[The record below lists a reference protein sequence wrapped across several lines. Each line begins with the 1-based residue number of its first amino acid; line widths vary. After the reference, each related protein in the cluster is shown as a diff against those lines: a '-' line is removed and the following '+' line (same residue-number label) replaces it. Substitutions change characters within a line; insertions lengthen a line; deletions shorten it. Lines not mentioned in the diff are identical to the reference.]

1 VLWRREF
8 PQHPIFKHPLFHTA
22 EYKAFELSVCGAL
35 ALAVT
40 EDPYSIAIQK
50 AVPALNDR
58 LRTMTG
64 VIQNGQVTHA
74 QALRSLEGIIASRV
88 SQLTSAIDDFVGG
101 SFTCQFVPRSQG
113 QGQAYAG
120 PRTLPFTGAAA
131 GPLAPAPLPLTALAS
146 APSVPEYSMSRT
158 IQTIPELWQEW
169 TTGLHGQP
177 SIEKLDELYGSRWR
191 TGPGKASERQFY
203 SRRKTLITEI
213 RRLAAAT
220 QGASQGGDPYGL
232 VVARLEEQRKQAG
245 ASLSKVIDI
254 LKRA

>member
-8 PQHPIFKHPLFHTA
+8 PQHPIFKYPLFHTA
-22 EYKAFELSVCGAL
+22 EYKAFELSVYGAL

-101 SFTCQFVPRSQG
+101 SFTC
-113 QGQAYAG
+113 
-120 PRTLPFTGAAA
+120 
-131 GPLAPAPLPLTALAS
+131 
-146 APSVPEYSMSRT
+146 
-158 IQTIPELWQEW
+158 
-169 TTGLHGQP
+169 
-177 SIEKLDELYGSRWR
+177 
-191 TGPGKASERQFY
+191 
-203 SRRKTLITEI
+203 
-213 RRLAAAT
+213 
-220 QGASQGGDPYGL
+220 
-232 VVARLEEQRKQAG
+232 
-245 ASLSKVIDI
+245 
-254 LKRA
+254 

>member
-1 VLWRREF
+1 
-8 PQHPIFKHPLFHTA
+8 

-64 VIQNGQVTHA
+64 VIQNGQ
-74 QALRSLEGIIASRV
+74 
-88 SQLTSAIDDFVGG
+88 LTSAIDDFVGG
-101 SFTCQFVPRSQG
+101 SFTCQF
-113 QGQAYAG
+113 AYAG

-158 IQTIPELWQEW
+158 IQTIPELW
-169 TTGLHGQP
+169 
-177 SIEKLDELYGSRWR
+177 
-191 TGPGKASERQFY
+191 
-203 SRRKTLITEI
+203 
-213 RRLAAAT
+213 
-220 QGASQGGDPYGL
+220 
-232 VVARLEEQRKQAG
+232 
-245 ASLSKVIDI
+245 
-254 LKRA
+254 